1 MADFVASTLLGVRLY
16 LWVSAVRWP
25 AAGAVVRSLFEPAR
39 METGSVAPSHI
50 IVIELVRNN

>member
-25 AAGAVVRSLFEPAR
+25 AGGAVVRSLFEPAR
-39 METGSVAPSHI
+39 METGGVATPT
-50 IVIELVRNN
+50 RNSD